1 MAGGERERKGKRVEP
16 RFNDPKRPKP
26 TKAEV
31 TRLADIRAGL
41 VVTEVSGSS
50 LAYCPRDGG
59 RLAGRMKKCPKC
71 FC

>member
-1 MAGGERERKGKRVEP
+1 MAGGERERKGKRVEQ

-41 VVTEVSGSS
+41 VLNEVSGSS
-50 LAYCPRDGG
+50 LA
-59 RLAGRMKKCPKC
+59 
-71 FC
+71 